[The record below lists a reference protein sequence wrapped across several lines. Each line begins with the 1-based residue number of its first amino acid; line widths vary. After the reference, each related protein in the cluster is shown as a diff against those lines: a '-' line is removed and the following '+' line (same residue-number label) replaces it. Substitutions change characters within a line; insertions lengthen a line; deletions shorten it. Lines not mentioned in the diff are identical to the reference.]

1 MRRTY
6 VLAIVITLLAAVAL
20 TIGIVVARADQTT
33 TLPSVS
39 AAELLFKM
47 ATTDHGNVVVNGT
60 VKWTNDLLGQT
71 GLIDTSQYGAA
82 QSPLTGSGSGRFWF
96 QDGNLRLES
105 QGQGGDQ
112 IAIFNQ
118 KTHTAWTYTYTA
130 NTATEYTLPTP
141 NDKSGAKAGASPE
154 PSPTGTFG
162 PADIQKYIEQ
172 MAATAQVTVAG
183 QTQVAGREAYVLQM
197 VPTAT
202 DTALGKVQVAID
214 GSTYL
219 PLSLQVFPAGSD
231 KATISFGFE
240 SISFDRV
247 NNDLFT
253 FSPPAGTKVTHKDL
267 AAEMDK
273 MRAQTGAQSG
283 QAWSDQKASDQKA
296 ADQNGDGRTEP
307 KPLTVDQAQAKAD
320 FTLLTPQN
328 YESVRPFQGAWFV
341 DQAQIAKQLK
351 AFEQANAQN
360 AQAPEPAPTASPAAG
375 EPAQNAPR
383 FDPAKLPQQAIGMQ
397 YGKGFGAIWFVQA
410 PSTPE
415 LDKQLAKLPEQIG
428 KENVAGHKAWK
439 ISTPLGGAIVWQQGD
454 VTLMAGGMVTSGDL
468 ASFVAAVQ

>member
-6 VLAIVITLLAAVAL
+6 VLTAVVGLLAAIAL
-20 TIGIVVARADQTT
+20 TIGIVVARADQPA

-39 AAELLFKM
+39 ASELLFKM
-47 ATTDHGNVVVNGT
+47 ATTDHSNVVVNGT
-60 VKWTNDLLGQT
+60 VKWTNDLLGQS

-82 QSPLTGSGSGRFWF
+82 QSPLTGSGSGRLWL

-112 IAIFNQ
+112 IAVFNQ
-118 KTHTAWTYTYTA
+118 KAHTAWTYTYAA
-130 NTATEYTLPTP
+130 NTATEYTMPAQ
-141 NDKSGAKAGASPE
+141 NDKPVASPE

-162 PADIQKYIEQ
+162 PTDIQKYIEQ

-183 QTQVAGREAYVLQM
+183 QTQVSGRDAYVLQM

-202 DTALGKVQVAID
+202 DTALGKVQVTVDAAT
-214 GSTYL
+214 SL
-219 PLSLQVFPAGSD
+219 PLSLQIFPAGSD

-247 NNDLFT
+247 TSDLFT
-253 FSPPAGTKVTHKDL
+253 FSPPEGTKVTHKDL

-283 QAWSDQKASDQKA
+283 QAWSDQKAADQKA
-296 ADQNGDGRTEP
+296 ADQNGGGRTEP

-328 YESVRPFQGAWFV
+328 DESVRPFQGAWFV

-351 AFEQANAQN
+351 AFEQAGGAQT
-360 AQAPEPAPTASPAAG
+360 PEPAPTEG
-375 EPAQNAPR
+375 EPAANTPK
-383 FDPAKLPQQAIGMQ
+383 FDPAKLPQQAVAMQ
-397 YGKGFGAIWFVQA
+397 YGEGFGAIWFAQA

-415 LDKQLAKLPEQIG
+415 LDKQLARLPEQVA
-428 KENVAGHKAWK
+428 KEQIAGHQAWK
-439 ISTPLGGAIVWQQGD
+439 ITTPLGGLIVWKQGD
-454 VTLMAGGMVTSGDL
+454 LTLMAGGMVTGGDL

>member
-6 VLAIVITLLAAVAL
+6 VVAVVVAILAAVAL
-20 TIGIVVARADQTT
+20 TVGIVVARADQPAA
-33 TLPSVS
+33 LPSVS
-39 AAELLFKM
+39 ASELLFKM
-47 ATTDHGNVVVNGT
+47 ATTDHSNVVVNGT

-71 GLIDTSQYGAA
+71 GLVDTSQYGAA

-112 IAIFNQ
+112 IAVFNQ
-118 KTHTAWTYTYTA
+118 KAHTAWTYTYAA
-130 NTATEYTLPTP
+130 NTATEYTLPTQ
-141 NDKSGAKAGASPE
+141 NDKTGASPE

-183 QTQVAGREAYVLQM
+183 QTQVAGRDAYVLQM

-202 DTALGKVQVAID
+202 DTALGKVQVTVD

-219 PLSLQVFPAGSD
+219 PLSLQIFPASSD
-231 KATISFGFE
+231 KATISFAFE

-253 FSPPAGTKVTHKDL
+253 FTPPAGTKVTQKDL
-267 AAEMDK
+267 AAQMDK
-273 MRAQTGAQSG
+273 MSAQTGSQSG
-283 QAWSDQKASDQKA
+283 TALNDQKA
-296 ADQNGDGRTEP
+296 ADQKAGDRTEP

-341 DQAQIAKQLK
+341 DQAQITKQLK
-351 AFEQANAQN
+351 AFEQTTGGTGAQS
-360 AQAPEPAPTASPAAG
+360 PEPAPTASPSAG
-375 EPAQNAPR
+375 EPAQNAPK
-383 FDPAKLPQQAIGMQ
+383 FDPAKLPQQAVGMQ